1 MPPPY
6 AELHCHSYFSLLD
19 ASSSPEDLAAR
30 AAELGLS
37 ALALTDH
44 DSLAGAVRFALA
56 ARRAGLH
63 AIFGAEV
70 TLEDGVHLTLLAETQ
85 EGYGNL
91 CRLVT
96 ASRIKGQW
104 ATVNDQLSTGRA
116 QEGMQGRIDRL
127 NRRRSA
133 NNGQWLEVNGQQPTE
148 NGQRLTVNGQLSTD
162 RATAP
167 SPSHP

>member
-56 ARRAGLH
+56 ARRDGLH

-70 TLEDGVHLTLLAETQ
+70 TLEDGHHLTLLAETQ

-96 ASRIKGQW
+96 ASRIKGQL
-104 ATVNDQLSTGRA
+104 A
-116 QEGMQGRIDRL
+116 
-127 NRRRSA
+127 
-133 NNGQWLEVNGQQPTE
+133 
-148 NGQRLTVNGQLSTD
+148 TVNGQLSTGNGQ
-162 RATAP
+162 
-167 SPSHP
+167 